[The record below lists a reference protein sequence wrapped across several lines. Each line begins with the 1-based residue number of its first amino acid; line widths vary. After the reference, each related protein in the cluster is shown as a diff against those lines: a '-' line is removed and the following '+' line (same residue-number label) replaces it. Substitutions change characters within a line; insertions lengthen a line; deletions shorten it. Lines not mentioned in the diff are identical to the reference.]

1 MLNIVNNFATEGS
14 SAFSVMSAA
23 VGSSNTME
31 VLTRRFQQVRGMEGN
46 RGERRGRSTGRGRGR
61 GASRGWERRGVE
73 ERREEERRERK

>member
-46 RGERRGRSTGRGRGR
+46 RGERREEREKY
-61 GASRGWERRGVE
+61 WERE
-73 ERREEERRERK
+73 RERGK